1 MLWHARYPKPG
12 LKDVTLTIKTG
23 SGGTWEGAI
32 LEALR
37 KNGNSGH
44 LSYLL
49 VKSDYV
55 FVFILKIK
63 ACLNLLVA

>member
-1 MLWHARYPKPG
+1 MARTVSQAWSEG
-12 LKDVTLTIKTG
+12 RDINNQNRFWG
-23 SGGTWEGAI
+23 DTWEGAI